1 VNPAR
6 DAGPTHVHGIDDCE
20 LVDAPAFGDIA
31 GDLIERMR
39 DAVLVGHNVSFDM
52 RFLRAEFG
60 RIGHMVPDLFSVCTV
75 SMARKIGMQAPRTL
89 SACCHRYGVDLFN
102 AHSAL
107 DDVKATAELMFAMK
121 RHGCDPHDVAKFQA
135 GGGALTWPDFAATGR
150 QHLRAAVTS

>member
-1 VNPAR
+1 
-6 DAGPTHVHGIDDCE
+6 VHGIDDCE

-121 RHGCDPHDVAKFQA
+121 RHGCDPTRCREVPGWRGRTHLARLRSY
-135 GGGALTWPDFAATGR
+135 GATAPARGSHVIAIALVWLAE
-150 QHLRAAVTS
+150 